1 MPEHA
6 NADLVRRGY
15 AAFLAGD
22 MDAVSSLF
30 ADGSVW
36 HVGGNHQLSGD
47 YVGKEATFGNFA
59 KLAELTKGTL
69 SFDIHA
75 IVADDDHAVV
85 MLESSLEA
93 SAPYR
98 GREVHVFHIA
108 DGKVTEF
115 WEFPN
120 DRAALSA
127 ALGS

>member
-1 MPEHA
+1 MPEHP
-6 NADLVRRGY
+6 NVELVRRGY
-15 AAFLAGD
+15 AAFLTGD
-22 MDAVSSLF
+22 METVSSLF
-30 ADGSVW
+30 ADGIVW
-36 HVGGNHQLSGD
+36 HVGGDHQLSGD
-47 YVGKEATFGNFA
+47 YVGKEAVFGNFGQ
-59 KLAELTKGTL
+59 LAELTKGSL

-85 MLESSLEA
+85 MVDSSFEA
-93 SAPYR
+93 SAPYH

-120 DRAALSA
+120 DRAALKA